1 MIIDTRSAAMELVPL
16 VFTEFSEVSQGEK
29 IF

>member
-1 MIIDTRSAAMELVPL
+1 MIIDTRSAAMELAPL
-16 VFTEFSEVSQGEK
+16 AFTKFSEVSQGEK